1 MILKG
6 SVASP
11 VLLWNINI
19 IVLVCSSVFTN
30 GDVFVPPARIL
41 IPKFTLSSWEK
52 VLALVTEKVELR
64 TGAVHR

>member
-1 MILKG
+1 M
-6 SVASP
+6 
-11 VLLWNINI
+11 LLGNI
-19 IVLVCSSVFTN
+19 IILVLVYSSVFTN
-30 GDVFVPPARIL
+30 GDIFVPPARIL